1 MDFNY
6 FWDTR
11 ANKITDYQSISNR
24 TQSIIDGSAEKNAM
38 ETLKKFDANQIAVQ
52 VSLAKTMEDKG
63 NDFNSLKKA
72 QIAYNNGTL
81 NETLSESL
89 RNELEKNQ
97 KIDENAMKSLTKDEK
112 ELKDFFDNYV
122 ILGTKSAKE
131 KGFAGLVLGNKKTGK
146 IDLMFCGTN
155 IENKAELKS
164 NMITYSK
171 TSPSQEAALE
181 FAKEVQN
188 KIKNGEFK
196 GYNEL
201 DCIIGHSKGGGE
213 AIYVASNLKG
223 TRAIAS
229 DPGMVVKPG
238 PYLKDNNILVIVPNN
253 GNGTFNYADPIPGS
267 YFTTLHPKSGKT
279 EGDTFNKLSML
290 TSLAVPKSEMSNS
303 KYYNYRNHFPDAEKT
318 AERLKEIQEYCKQ
331 VEPIYNNYWSQKRNE
346 TNKKDLSQ
354 LVNKEKTEKVT
365 VKQEPSSK
373 FKQLVK

>member
-97 KIDENAMKSLTKDEK
+97 KIDENVMKSLTKDEK

-188 KIKNGEFK
+188 KIKK
-196 GYNEL
+196 WR
-201 DCIIGHSKGGGE
+201 I
-213 AIYVASNLKG
+213 
-223 TRAIAS
+223 
-229 DPGMVVKPG
+229 
-238 PYLKDNNILVIVPNN
+238 
-253 GNGTFNYADPIPGS
+253 
-267 YFTTLHPKSGKT
+267 
-279 EGDTFNKLSML
+279 
-290 TSLAVPKSEMSNS
+290 
-303 KYYNYRNHFPDAEKT
+303 
-318 AERLKEIQEYCKQ
+318 
-331 VEPIYNNYWSQKRNE
+331 
-346 TNKKDLSQ
+346 
-354 LVNKEKTEKVT
+354 
-365 VKQEPSSK
+365 
-373 FKQLVK
+373 